1 MYRLLLIAV
10 FFLPL
15 VRLFL
20 FIFFTGRL
28 LGVVENSIRAG
39 VAEGVALPKKKKEE
53 GDSKAC
59 EGEDQ
64 LDAGQHPKINL
75 QGREPSRCRRC
86 CVSIRQRYLPF
97 RARQER
103 LIASQI

>member
-1 MYRLLLIAV
+1 MYRLLLMAV
-10 FFLPL
+10 FLLPL

-75 QGREPSRCRRC
+75 QGRERPRCR
-86 CVSIRQRYLPF
+86 CVSIRQQYLPF